1 MVDAAPAAPPMQR
14 FEVAKPAPK
23 SSKRPEPLHVVRE
36 VLGAAAQRAV
46 LARVP
51 GDLGG
56 LAADA
61 AEGVRLDL
69 VGGPPA
75 EAFAA
80 ARRLPRRG
88 RRPALRR
95 RRRRAFQAGGS
106 APLACTAA
114 AYRAGGGMAAH
125 VDAGGCKP
133 LCVLNL
139 GLACDFGAAAAT
151 ARRARDG
158 AGADAG
164 RRSTPPPCRGRRR
177 GRARVL
183 MFYAAPA
190 PRARDDDFGDVP
202 DGAAGASA
210 ATATATAT
218 TPDGGGRRDGDGDGG
233 DGGGGSGGDDASDP
247 PTAPTPPPTERA
259 ALCERLGLAGRL
271 RVAVDGLN
279 GTLGGSERAL
289 EAYVAATTAAGRS
302 AVDGGSLDGVDW
314 KWGEAR
320 GDAPVA
326 GQRLRVCASRSPRRS
341 CR

>member
-1 MVDAAPAAPPMQR
+1 MVDAAPAAPPMQCL
-14 FEVAKPAPK
+14 EVAKPAPK
-23 SSKRPEPLHVVRE
+23 SSKRPEPLHVVRG

-80 ARRLPRRG
+80 ARAVFRAAAEGPRFAGGVAARF
-88 RRPALRR
+88 RAL
-95 RRRRAFQAGGS
+95 GGS

-151 ARRARDG
+151 ARLAPGDGAALDAAATLHSVAVPADAG
-158 AGADAG
+158 AGA
-164 RRSTPPPCRGRRR
+164 
-177 GRARVL
+177 RVSL

-202 DGAAGASA
+202 DGAAALFGGDDDG
-210 ATATATAT
+210 
-218 TPDGGGRRDGDGDGG
+218 DGGGGGDGG
-233 DGGGGSGGDDASDP
+233 DGGDDDGDVPTTLPAWQVPRGYHAQGSNIPFGES
-247 PTAPTPPPTERA
+247 
-259 ALCERLGLAGRL
+259 L
-271 RVAVDGLN
+271 
-279 GTLGGSERAL
+279 TL
-289 EAYVAATTAAGRS
+289 T
-302 AVDGGSLDGVDW
+302 
-314 KWGEAR
+314 
-320 GDAPVA
+320 
-326 GQRLRVCASRSPRRS
+326 
-341 CR
+341 